1 MTNTTTLTRLVR
13 LRIGGAEADALLLRL
28 AQVICFLGAGFV
40 FVAGLLKVCRL
51 DLAEA
56 QLFGA
61 VQQVVQTAL
70 LFYIAGALLHPKSH
84 PAQAAR

>member
-1 MTNTTTLTRLVR
+1 MTTFTRLIR
-13 LRIGGAEADALLLRL
+13 LRIGGPDGDAVLLRFAQAIIFL
-28 AQVICFLGAGFV
+28 AAGFV

-51 DLAEA
+51 ELTEA

-70 LFYIAGALLHPKSH
+70 LFFIAGALLRTKAR
-84 PAQAAR
+84 PAQAGQ